1 MKKHTILKVLSVVIL
16 LTFVL
21 SAVLMSGCNGKLKED
36 VAATQTNLEAA
47 KADIK
52 SANDEIAKLQTELN
66 SLKTTVGNS
75 ATSAALNEQV
85 EALQNQ
91 INDLKTRVA
100 AAEAALATQTETN
113 TALANKDSALEAQ
126 ISSLRTDLNALSESV
141 DALSTA
147 VAANAFADFVKAT
160 NLIRQE
166 YIEDEN
172 GDLVPNKYSMY
183 AFAEMVEALDAE
195 AYFDGADDPAAIAFG
210 REIDGYYVRLA
221 RAISEQDV
229 YDIFAE
235 LTAYID
241 ELPTFAERFDIELLR
256 LEGRESVDDEIN
268 GIISLEKGQLDEL
281 TRLYGHVETTDDQE
295 ARYQAILA
303 ARQALEAAE
312 AAARVVAFHAV
323 EKELY
328 TYDQETD
335 TFTANEVLY
344 KGEVKGNIDTIAGE
358 YAGIVG
364 EYFTDEDKL
373 ALYGVGPEA
382 LTGYQFNVDQDAEY
396 ARLVK
401 AKLELDKI
409 DLDTLPGISS
419 CPLYTLKG
427 GIDADVAKIDT
438 WATTWKIE
446 KDSENYKL
454 IVTAS
459 FHGRSDKEGYEDYAG
474 LTYDFIK
481 AVETYATTMDGLYTE
496 HVLGYT
502 PKGDQTGNLAE
513 EIRKEIETGAAN
525 VLYKRIA
532 VEIDN
537 LFDKANDLNT
547 AIMGVAGYDEDLDKN
562 FINMIGAT
570 SAEDQAKI
578 TAILQRCNYLKGVKA
593 DIDEVNYAAAARIG
607 KVTFDDGENIRTT
620 WAAQIEAIFDVD
632 ALRYWDAEDETKTP
646 IAGVNYTNYQDMVDE
661 FYGNLEILQAEYDE
675 LTEKVQAVY
684 DAVRDIVKAEDEA
697 VKTLANLQ
705 KVLWADKKV
714 SALEGVNTPNF
725 VLNDT
730 DEPDGTITFQKFRGM
745 LTARVLQLVALAEN
759 AEDDELN
766 LDIAALNEFNMN
778 RTDEYRGVLSNVVY
792 WIEYNLNYNID
803 QFFGEGA
810 PAVVERP
817 EGDEPEIPELP
828 EVEYPEEEPDVDRP
842 NPDDYDEGEE
852 DPAYIDELETTG
864 WKAYD
869 DAIAAWK
876 AYGEAMEEY
885 NNNPA
890 VEPWLPYYA
899 YLVARAEYIYGN
911 MDEYLLDLL
920 DAVKDTFQP
929 TASIELD
936 EDDNAVLDK
945 NGNTILNGA
954 DGYILGIENYN
965 YPAEGNYKFI
975 ENFEAVIAA
984 AEDYLTTYAA
994 AKEEWAGILEDVA
1007 ALPELGDICIH
1018 DAEIATASAR
1028 YAQYV
1033 ETYYAGE
1040 IEDDEFDE
1048 LDTFEELDGKQQ
1060 ELDGKIA
1067 AAELLYNDI
1076 LRLAKELKDYGVVP
1090 AKDDVDEIVE
1100 KVAMLRGMMAFY
1112 RENYCDG
1119 SKETC
1124 TGIINGVEVPDQCK
1138 FIGIPVPAA
1147 APVWEG
1153 EIPEEGDDEYADYQ
1167 AYLAE
1172 LAEWPAYAATFA
1184 NATKLEAELVA
1195 YQAQAKAMIVKVVAD
1210 EVYFEEIPYI
1220 STTGADYVYCIGTNP
1235 QDGITLK
1242 SIFCKMIDYKESV
1255 NGVKDDY
1262 KLFTELTIDPALA
1275 DVADYPIETI
1285 LVP

>member
-113 TALANKDSALEAQ
+113 TALANKDSALEAE
-126 ISSLRTDLNALSESV
+126 ISSLRTDLNTLSESV

-172 GDLVPNKYSMY
+172 GELVWNEYSMY
-183 AFAEMVEALDAE
+183 AFKALVDALDAE
-195 AYFDGADDPAAIAFG
+195 AYFDGADDPAAIAFNKA
-210 REIDGYYVRLA
+210 IDGYYVRLA
-221 RAISEQDV
+221 RSISEQDV

-241 ELPTFAERFDIELLR
+241 ELPTFAERFDAELLR
-256 LEGRESVDDEIN
+256 LEGRESTEDEIN
-268 GIISLEKGQLDEL
+268 GIISLEEGQLDEL
-281 TRLYGHVETTDDQE
+281 TRLYDHVETTDDQE

-312 AAARVVAFHAV
+312 AAARNVAFHAT
-323 EKELY
+323 EIELY
-328 TYDQETD
+328 TYDQETN

-344 KGEVKGNIDTIAGE
+344 KVEVKGNIDTIADE
-358 YAGIVG
+358 YAEIVE
-364 EYFTDEDKL
+364 EYFTDEEMV
-373 ALYGVGPEA
+373 ALFGVGPEA
-382 LTGYQFNVDQDAEY
+382 LTGYQFNVDQAAEY
-396 ARLVK
+396 ARLVEAKK
-401 AKLELDKI
+401 ALDKI

-427 GIDADVAKIDT
+427 GIDADVAKIDAWAAT
-438 WATTWKIE
+438 WEIA

-459 FHGRSDKEGYEDYAG
+459 FAGRSGNEGYENYAG
-474 LTYDFIK
+474 LTYNFIK
-481 AVETYATTMDGLYTE
+481 AVETYATAMDALYTE

-502 PKGDQTGNLAE
+502 PVGDQTGNLAK

-532 VEIDN
+532 VIDN
-537 LFDKANDLNT
+537 LFDKAKDLNT
-547 AIMGVAGYDEDLDKN
+547 AIKAVEGYDEDLDEN
-562 FINMIGAT
+562 FNTMIGAT

-578 TAILQRCNYLKGVKA
+578 SAILTRCNYLKGVKA
-593 DIDEVNYAAAARIG
+593 QIDEVNAEAAARIG
-607 KVTFDDGENIRTT
+607 QVTFDDGENIRTT

-646 IAGVNYTNYQDMVDE
+646 VEGVNYTNYQDMVDE

-675 LTEKVQAVY
+675 LTAKVQAVY
-684 DAVRDIVKAEDEA
+684 DEVKYIVKAEDAA

-705 KVLWADKKV
+705 KILWANKKV

-725 VLNDT
+725 VLI
-730 DEPDGTITFQKFRGM
+730 DEEEENGTITFERFRGM

-759 AEDDELN
+759 AENADLN
-766 LDIAALNEFNMN
+766 TNIEALVEFNMN
-778 RTDEYRGVLSNVVY
+778 RTNEYRNVLSTVVY

-803 QFFGEGA
+803 QFFGENK
-810 PAVVERP
+810 PEVVERP
-817 EGDEPEIPELP
+817 EGDEPVYAEDPGEFEQTP
-828 EVEYPEEEPDVDRP
+828 P
-842 NPDDYDEGEE
+842 NPDDYDDGVDDLAYNE
-852 DPAYIDELETTG
+852 DLTTYNAALTAHNNAVAAYEAYNAAMVTWGPYYDYLDAREAYI
-864 WKAYD
+864 
-869 DAIAAWK
+869 
-876 AYGEAMEEY
+876 
-885 NNNPA
+885 
-890 VEPWLPYYA
+890 YY
-899 YLVARAEYIYGN
+899 N
-911 MDEYLLDLL
+911 MDEYLLDLF
-920 DAVKDTFQP
+920 DAVKDTFAV
-929 TASIELD
+929 TESVDAEGNLD
-936 EDDNAVLDK
+936 GK
-945 NGNTILNGA
+945 
-954 DGYILGIENYN
+954 DGKILGIGNYN
-965 YPAEGNYKFI
+965 KPKEGNYKFI
-975 ENFEAVIAA
+975 EDFEAVIAA
-984 AEDYLTTYAA
+984 AEEYLTTYAA

-1007 ALPELGDICIH
+1007 ALPELDDICIH
-1018 DAEIATASAR
+1018 DAEIATASER
-1028 YAQYV
+1028 YAQYAD
-1033 ETYYAGE
+1033 TFYAGA
-1040 IEDDEFDE
+1040 IVNDEFDE

-1090 AKDDVDEIVE
+1090 AEDDVDEIVE
-1100 KVAMLRGMMAFY
+1100 KVATLRGMMAFY

-1119 SKETC
+1119 GEAC
-1124 TGIINGVEVPDQCK
+1124 TGIINGEEVPNQCK

-1153 EIPEEGDDEYADYQ
+1153 EIPDEGDDEYADYE

-1184 NATKLEAELVA
+1184 NETELNAELVA
-1195 YQAQAKAMIVKVVAD
+1195 YQAQGKAMIVKVIAD
-1210 EVYFEEIPYI
+1210 EVYFAEIPYL
-1220 STTGADYVYCIGTNP
+1220 DYTYRIGTNP
-1235 QDGITLK
+1235 QDGTTLK
-1242 SIFCKMIDYKESV
+1242 TIFCQMLDSKATV

-1262 KLFTELTIDPALA
+1262 ALFTALTINPDLA
-1275 DVADYPIETI
+1275 DVADYPIEVV
-1285 LVP
+1285 LAP

>member
-85 EALQNQ
+85 EALQGQ
-91 INDLKTRVA
+91 IDALKNRIA

-126 ISSLRTDLNALSESV
+126 ISALRTDLNTLSGKV
-141 DALSTA
+141 DELSTA

-172 GDLVPNKYSMY
+172 GDLVWNEYSMY
-183 AFAEMVEALDAE
+183 AFYEKVAALDAE

-241 ELPTFAERFDIELLR
+241 ELPTFAERFDAELLR
-256 LEGRESVDDEIN
+256 LEGRESTEDEIN
-268 GIISLEKGQLDEL
+268 GIISLEEGQLDEL

-295 ARYQAILA
+295 ARYQAILN
-303 ARQALEAAE
+303 AREALEAAE
-312 AAARVVAFHAV
+312 ADAREVAFDAV
-323 EKELY
+323 EDGLY
-328 TYDQETD
+328 SYDQETD

-344 KGEVKGNIDTIAGE
+344 KAEVKGNIDDIAEE
-358 YAGIVG
+358 YADIVE

-382 LTGYQFNVDQDAEY
+382 LTGYQFNVDQAAEY
-396 ARLVK
+396 ARLVEAKK
-401 AKLELDKI
+401 ALDKI

-427 GIDADVAKIDT
+427 GIDADVAKIDAWAAT
-438 WATTWKIE
+438 WEIE

-459 FHGRSDKEGYEDYAG
+459 FAGRSGNEGYENYEG
-474 LTYDFIK
+474 LTYNFIK

-525 VLYKRIA
+525 VLYRRIA

-537 LFDKANDLNT
+537 LFAKANDLNT

-562 FINMIGAT
+562 FINMIDAT

-578 TAILQRCNYLKGVKA
+578 TAILMRCNYLKGVKVE
-593 DIDEVNYAAAARIG
+593 INEVNAEAAARIG
-607 KVTFDDGENIRTT
+607 QVTFDDGENIRTT
-620 WAAQIEAIFDVD
+620 WAAEIEAIFDVD

-646 IAGVNYTNYQDMVDE
+646 VEGVNYTNYQDMVEE
-661 FYGNLEILQAEYDE
+661 FYGNLAVLKAEYDE
-675 LTEKVQAVY
+675 LTKKVQAVY

-725 VLNDT
+725 VLNDAE
-730 DEPDGTITFQKFRGM
+730 EPGGTITFQKFRGM

-766 LDIAALNEFNMN
+766 LDIAALDEFNMN
-778 RTDEYRGVLSNVVY
+778 RTDEYRSVLSTVVY

-817 EGDEPEIPELP
+817 EGDEPVYAEDPGEFEQTP
-828 EVEYPEEEPDVDRP
+828 PS
-842 NPDDYDEGEE
+842 PDDYDEGVD
-852 DPAYIDELETTG
+852 DPAYNEDLGDYNAALTAHNNAVAAYEAYET
-864 WKAYD
+864 
-869 DAIAAWK
+869 
-876 AYGEAMEEY
+876 AMET
-885 NNNPA
+885 
-890 VEPWLPYYA
+890 WGPYYD
-899 YLVARAEYIYGN
+899 YLDAREAYIYYS
-911 MDEYLLDLL
+911 MDEYLLDLF

-929 TASIELD
+929 TASNELD
-936 EDDNAVLDK
+936 EDGNDVLDK
-945 NGNTILNGA
+945 NGNKILNGA

-975 ENFEAVIAA
+975 EDFEAVIAA

-1018 DAEIATASAR
+1018 DAEIATASER
-1028 YAQYV
+1028 YAQYAD
-1033 ETYYAGE
+1033 TFYAGA
-1040 IEDDEFDE
+1040 IENDEFDE

-1060 ELDGKIA
+1060 ELDSKIA

-1090 AKDDVDEIVE
+1090 AEDDVDEIVE

-1119 SKETC
+1119 GEAC
-1124 TGIINGVEVPDQCK
+1124 TGIIDGVEVPDQCK
-1138 FIGIPVPAA
+1138 FIGTPIPAWAMPT
-1147 APVWEG
+1147 WEG
-1153 EIPEEGDDEYADYQ
+1153 EIPGVNDDGYADYQ
-1167 AYLAE
+1167 EYLGELDAWNEEAAE
-1172 LAEWPAYAATFA
+1172 LAKYGE
-1184 NATKLEAELVA
+1184 LEAELVA

-1220 STTGADYVYCIGTNP
+1220 STTGADYVYRIGTNP

-1242 SIFCKMIDYKESV
+1242 TIFCKMFDLKESV
-1255 NGVKDDY
+1255 NGVKEAY
-1262 KLFTELTIDPALA
+1262 QLFTELTIDPALA
-1275 DVADYPIETI
+1275 NVADYPIEP
-1285 LVP
+1285 VA